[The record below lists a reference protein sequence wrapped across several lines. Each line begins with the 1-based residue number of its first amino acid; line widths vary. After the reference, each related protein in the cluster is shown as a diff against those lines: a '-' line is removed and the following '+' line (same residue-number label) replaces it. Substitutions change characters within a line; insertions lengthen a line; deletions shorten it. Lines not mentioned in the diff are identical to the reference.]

1 MKTLQVM
8 IEGRNYSLQVNE
20 PDAVSMQ
27 KIVEEVNE
35 TLKSLHISFPHK
47 DRQDCMAM
55 ALLTLAVKLYES
67 RVESISPD
75 IHERLDQMDLI
86 LDGIVAH

>member
-1 MKTLQVM
+1 M

-20 PDAVSMQ
+20 DDAISMQ

-67 RVESISPD
+67 RVESISLD
-75 IHERLDQMDLI
+75 VQEKLDQMDAV
-86 LDGIVAH
+86 LDVAISR

>member
-1 MKTLQVM
+1 M

-20 PDAVSMQ
+20 EDGDSMQ
-27 KIVEEVNE
+27 KIVDEVND

-55 ALLTLAVKLYES
+55 ALLTVAVKLYES
-67 RVESISPD
+67 RVDSISPD
-75 IHERLDQMDLI
+75 IQDKLEQMDRI
-86 LDGIVAH
+86 LDGVIA

>member
-8 IEGRNYSLQVNE
+8 IEGRTYPLKVNE
-20 PDAVSMQ
+20 EDAASML

-35 TLKSLHISFPHK
+35 SLKSLHVSYPQK

-55 ALLTLAVKLYES
+55 ALLTYAVKLYES
-67 RVESISPD
+67 RADSLSPD
-75 IHERLDQMDLI
+75 IQEKLEVMDRL
-86 LDGIVAH
+86 LDDVML

>member
-8 IEGRNYSLQVNE
+8 IEGRTYPLKVNE
-20 PDAVSMQ
+20 EDAASML

-35 TLKSLHISFPHK
+35 SLKSLHVSYPQK

-55 ALLTLAVKLYES
+55 DLLTYAVKLYES
-67 RVESISPD
+67 RADSLSPD
-75 IHERLDQMDLI
+75 IQEKLEVMERL
-86 LDGIVAH
+86 LDEVML

>member
-1 MKTLQVM
+1 M

-20 PDAVSMQ
+20 EDADSMQ
-27 KIVEEVNE
+27 KIVDEVNE

-55 ALLTLAVKLYES
+55 ALLTVAVKLYES
-67 RVESISPD
+67 RVDSISPD
-75 IHERLDQMDLI
+75 IQDKLEQMDRV
-86 LDGIVAH
+86 LDGVIA

>member
-8 IEGRNYSLQVNE
+8 IEGRTYPLKVNE
-20 PDAVSMQ
+20 EDAASMQ

-35 TLKSLHISFPHK
+35 SLKSLHVSYPQK

-55 ALLTLAVKLYES
+55 ALLTYAVKLYES
-67 RVESISPD
+67 RADSLSPD
-75 IHERLDQMDLI
+75 IQEKLEVMDRL
-86 LDGIVAH
+86 LDEVVL

>member
-20 PDAVSMQ
+20 EDADSMQ
-27 KIVEEVNE
+27 KIVDEVNE

-55 ALLTLAVKLYES
+55 SLLTVAVKLYES
-67 RVESISPD
+67 RVDSISPD
-75 IHERLDQMDLI
+75 IQDKLDQMDHI
-86 LDGIVAH
+86 LDRVIA

>member
-20 PDAVSMQ
+20 EDADSMQ
-27 KIVEEVNE
+27 KIVDEVNE

-55 ALLTLAVKLYES
+55 ALLTVAVKLYES
-67 RVESISPD
+67 RVDSISPD
-75 IHERLDQMDLI
+75 IQDKLDQMDHI
-86 LDGIVAH
+86 LDRVIA

>member
-1 MKTLQVM
+1 M
-8 IEGRNYSLQVNE
+8 IEGRNYSLQVNDD
-20 PDAVSMQ
+20 DAISMH

-35 TLKSLHISFPHK
+35 TIKSLHISFPQK

-55 ALLTLAVKLYES
+55 SLLTLAVKLYES

-75 IHERLDQMDLI
+75 IRERLDAMDLV
-86 LDGIVAH
+86 LDEAISR

>member
-8 IEGRNYSLQVNE
+8 IEGRNYPLQVNE
-20 PDAVSMQ
+20 QDAVSML

-35 TLKSLHISFPHK
+35 SLKTLHVSYPQK

-55 ALLTLAVKLYES
+55 ALLTYAVKLYES
-67 RVESISPD
+67 KAESLSPD
-75 IHERLDQMDLI
+75 VQEKLDVMDRL
-86 LDGIVAH
+86 LDEVIR

>member
-20 PDAVSMQ
+20 EDADSMQ
-27 KIVEEVNE
+27 KIVDEVNE

-55 ALLTLAVKLYES
+55 ALLTVAVKLYES
-67 RVESISPD
+67 RVDSISPD
-75 IHERLDQMDLI
+75 IQDKLEQMDHI
-86 LDGIVAH
+86 LDRVIA

>member
-8 IEGRNYSLQVNE
+8 IEGRTYPLKVNE
-20 PDAVSMQ
+20 EDAASML

-35 TLKSLHISFPHK
+35 SLKSLHVSYPQK

-55 ALLTLAVKLYES
+55 ALLTYAVKLYES
-67 RVESISPD
+67 RADSLSPD
-75 IHERLDQMDLI
+75 IQEKLEVMDRL
-86 LDGIVAH
+86 LDEVVL

>member
-8 IEGRNYSLQVNE
+8 IEGRTYPLKVNE
-20 PDAVSMQ
+20 EDAASML

-35 TLKSLHISFPHK
+35 SLKSLHVSYPQK

-55 ALLTLAVKLYES
+55 ALLTYAVKLYES
-67 RVESISPD
+67 RADSLSPD
-75 IHERLDQMDLI
+75 IQEKLEVMDRLLDEVI
-86 LDGIVAH
+86 L

>member
-8 IEGRNYSLQVNE
+8 IEGRTYPLKVNE
-20 PDAVSMQ
+20 EDAASML

-35 TLKSLHISFPHK
+35 SLKSLHVSYPQK

-55 ALLTLAVKLYES
+55 ALLTYAVKLYES
-67 RVESISPD
+67 RADSLSPD
-75 IHERLDQMDLI
+75 IQEKLEVMERL
-86 LDGIVAH
+86 LDEVML

>member
-8 IEGRNYSLQVNE
+8 IEGRTYPLKVNE
-20 PDAVSMQ
+20 EDAASML

-35 TLKSLHISFPHK
+35 SLKSLHVSYPQK

-55 ALLTLAVKLYES
+55 ALLTYAVKLYES
-67 RVESISPD
+67 RADSLSPD
-75 IHERLDQMDLI
+75 IQEKLEVMDRL
-86 LDGIVAH
+86 LDEVML